1 MSESNAAIPSP
12 NPLVRFWRS
21 PGVRWS
27 ILLFVA
33 LRLGLSGFALAARAT
48 LPDVIT
54 PDPVLRPYVGMEPE
68 TNPWLEPWQR
78 WDTLYYQAIAERG
91 YAAFESS
98 AFAPPLYPLLMRWV
112 GLAVGGNTLF
122 AGLIVSSLAYLAA
135 LIYFYRL
142 TRMETDERVARYA
155 TVYLALFPTAFFFLA
170 GYAESLL
177 LLSVVAALYHARR
190 HEWLMAGVWAA
201 LAPLARVQGFA
212 LFPVLAYEV
221 ARVWREAGMQ
231 RVMAILGLTL
241 AGVGLV
247 AFPVYGWLALG
258 KSPAQIMTMH
268 SGRFRGRFT
277 IPGVAIFVATGLLIS
292 GRFLQADYFDLGFC
306 LLFVGL
312 TALAL
317 RWLPAVYGVYSLLML
332 ALILTKVS
340 DFEALLSV
348 SRYVLALFPGFIVL
362 GRLGASRA
370 WVHRLIVYPSIVGLL
385 YLTGQF
391 VIWGWV
397 A

>member
-1 MSESNAAIPSP
+1 MPESAAAIRPRH
-12 NPLVRFWRS
+12 PLVRFWQS

-27 ILLFVA
+27 VFLFVA

-48 LPDVIT
+48 LPGPIT
-54 PDPVLRPYVGMEPE
+54 PDPVFRPYVGVKPE
-68 TNPWLEPWQR
+68 VNSWLEPWQR

-91 YAAFESS
+91 YGAFESS
-98 AFAPPLYPLLMRWV
+98 AFAPPLYPVLMRMV
-112 GLAVGGNTLF
+112 ALAVGGNTLF

-155 TVYLALFPTAFFFLA
+155 TAYLVLFPTAFFFLA
-170 GYAESLL
+170 AYAESLL
-177 LLSVVAALYHARR
+177 LLSAVAALYHARR
-190 HEWLMAGVWAA
+190 KEWMMAGVWAA
-201 LAPLARVQGFA
+201 LAPLARVQGFVM
-212 LFPVLAYEV
+212 LPVLAYEV
-221 ARVWREAGMQ
+221 ARVWREAGMPK
-231 RVMAILGLTL
+231 VKAIVGVLLASLGGAAFPAYAWLVLGKTPWEILTILKGRSRGELAVPGFAMIVALGLL
-241 AGVGLV
+241 
-247 AFPVYGWLALG
+247 
-258 KSPAQIMTMH
+258 
-268 SGRFRGRFT
+268 FRGS
-277 IPGVAIFVATGLLIS
+277 FVP
-292 GRFLQADYFDLGFC
+292 ADYFDLGFC

-312 TALAL
+312 TALVL

-332 ALILTKVS
+332 ALILSKVS

-362 GRLGASRA
+362 GRLGASRP

-385 YLTGQF
+385 FLTGQF